1 MSSTV
6 LVTGGSGFIGSHV
19 VDKLA
24 DAGYEPRIYDLQP
37 SPHHEPGSVD
47 AVVGDLFDHEAL
59 AAAMEDCEAVVHLAA
74 YADVGIVAKEPVEA
88 EACNS
93 RGTLAVLE
101 AARATGTRVVYGSTI
116 WVYGASGDGLIDE
129 DAPLGLPDHLYTASK
144 LAGEMYCT
152 SYAELYDVP
161 CTILRFGI
169 PYGPRA
175 RPAAVIPIFVSKAL
189 KGDPLT
195 IAGDGLQTRRF
206 VYVEDLAEGIVA
218 GLQKGTENRVYNLAG
233 DETVTIRELGDIV
246 SDLIEDTEI
255 VHTPG
260 RNGDF
265 GGAVISNE
273 RAAEELGWRASTPL
287 REGVRRYLAWLAPE
301 RAPAPEPELEPVL
314 ASAPEP
320 EPVAAA
326 PVRRVTAL
334 PGWPS
339 TPASTWPS
347 AWIVALACVAGTL
360 IPAALAVRTDDFGSG
375 QVGYVAVTSLIAILA
390 SISLLPLGAGGTRPA
405 RGGVIAGWLI
415 AAWVAL
421 ETLPW
426 TRNIFNLGMPHRG
439 TILLTAMGVAI
450 ALVVATA
457 ATRWRD
463 DEEAA
468 TDTVS

>member
-1 MSSTV
+1 MSRV

-19 VDKLA
+19 VDKLY
-24 DAGYEPRIYDLQP
+24 DAGYAPRIYDLQP

-47 AVVGDLFDHEAL
+47 TVVGDLFDHDAL
-59 AAAMEDCEAVVHLAA
+59 CAAMKDCEAVVHLAA

-88 EACNS
+88 EECNS

-101 AARATGTRVVYGSTI
+101 AARETGTRVIYGSTI

-129 DAPLGLPDHLYTASK
+129 EAPLGLPDHLYTASK

-189 KGDPLT
+189 KGEPLT

-218 GLQKGTENRVYNLAG
+218 GLQRGTENRVYNLAG
-233 DETVTIRELGDIV
+233 DEAVTIRELADIV
-246 SDLIEDTEI
+246 SDLIDDTEI

-273 RAAEELGWRASTPL
+273 RAAAELDWRASTPL
-287 REGVRRYLAWLAPE
+287 REGVRRYLAWLEPE
-301 RAPAPEPELEPVL
+301 RAPAAAPGPVPVP
-314 ASAPEP
+314 AAEPEP
-320 EPVAAA
+320 EPVAAG
-326 PVRRVTAL
+326 RSTTATML

-339 TPASTWPS
+339 TRVSSGPS
-347 AWIVALACVAGTL
+347 AWIVAVAAAAGTL
-360 IPAALAVRTDDFGSG
+360 IPSALAFRTDDFGSG
-375 QVGYVAVTSLIAILA
+375 QVGFVAITCLIAILA
-390 SISLLPLGAGGTRPA
+390 VLSLVPLGPGGRPA
-405 RGGVIAGWLI
+405 KGGVIAGWLV
-415 AAWVAL
+415 AAFVVL

-439 TILLTAMGVAI
+439 TVLLCAMGLAI
-450 ALVVATA
+450 ALLVATA
-457 ATRWRD
+457 ATRWR
-463 DEEAA
+463 ESEAA
-468 TDTVS
+468 ADTVG

>member
-1 MSSTV
+1 VSRV

-24 DAGYEPRIYDLQP
+24 DAGFEPRIYDLQE

-47 AVVGDLFDHEAL
+47 TVVGDLFDRERL
-59 AAAMEDCEAVVHLAA
+59 AAAMEDCQAVVHLAA

-88 EACNS
+88 EECNS

-101 AARATGTRVVYGSTI
+101 AARDTGTRVIYGSTI

-129 DAPLGLPDHLYTASK
+129 DSPLGLPDHLYTASK

-175 RPAAVIPIFVSKAL
+175 RPAAVIPIFISKAL
-189 KGDPLT
+189 EGEPLT

-206 VYVEDLAEGIVA
+206 VYVEDLARGIVA
-218 GLQKGTENRVYNLAG
+218 GLERGEANRVYNLAG
-233 DETVTIRELGDIV
+233 DEAVTIRELADIV
-246 SDLIEDTEI
+246 SDLIDDTEI

-273 RAAEELGWRASTPL
+273 RAAAELGWRASTPL
-287 REGVRRYLAWLAPE
+287 REGVRSYLVWLAPE
-301 RAPAPEPELEPVL
+301 RAPARSPEPAPVP
-314 ASAPEP
+314 AAPPEP
-320 EPVAAA
+320 EPVASA
-326 PVRRVTAL
+326 PVARPTEL
-334 PGWPS
+334 PGWPATS
-339 TPASTWPS
+339 VSTWPS
-347 AWIVALACVAGTL
+347 AWVVALACAAGTL
-360 IPAALAVRTDDFGSG
+360 IPSALAFRTDDFGTG
-375 QVGYVAVTSLIAILA
+375 QVGFVAITCLIAILA
-390 SISLLPLGAGGTRPA
+390 SLSLLPLGAGGTRPA
-405 RGGVIAGWLI
+405 RGGVIAGWL
-415 AAWVAL
+415 VAGFVVL

-439 TILLTAMGVAI
+439 TLVLCAMGLAI
-450 ALVVATA
+450 ALLVATA
-457 ATRWRD
+457 ATRWRED
-463 DEEAA
+463 GETAV
-468 TDTVS
+468 DTVS